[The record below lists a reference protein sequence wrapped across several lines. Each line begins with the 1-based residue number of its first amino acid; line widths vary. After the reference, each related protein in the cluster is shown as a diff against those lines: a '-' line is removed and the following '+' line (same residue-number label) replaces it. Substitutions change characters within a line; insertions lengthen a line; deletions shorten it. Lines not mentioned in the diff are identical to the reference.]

1 MPNNIKQLLDESIP
15 ADITLSEENKQR
27 ILRKANQ
34 QLQSTIHPKKRLFRP
49 IFSTLAIIS
58 LLIILIGPSL
68 SNWFSTRSSFNL
80 PLEKVTIPNG
90 DYSSFIHSIFIKDTN
105 ELIYAD
111 KKTIYSYSLTS
122 HSREVLIE
130 SSENIDIYTL
140 AANKNWLIWGEKNN
154 NIYIL
159 NRETT
164 LQKEQKKTVLGDIQ
178 LQEDMLIYNDASGYK
193 QLNLITM
200 EETNLHDFTG
210 IGRNS
215 KAGLYDN
222 LLVIP
227 EQFKSNNGNTTEFY
241 VYDLTTLKQIGKYG
255 APYKAAENV
264 ILMNNKIYA
273 AFSNEDENSPILGYI
288 DLTDGTFHKI
298 ETPPFNNYAV
308 YKNYLALSIM
318 DKNTDTVKLYRLE
331 NENLEELPTFNKIKE
346 RLVMPRFTDDGALIV
361 NGESADFSMYIQDV
375 E

>member
-1 MPNNIKQLLDESIP
+1 MPKNIKQLLDESIP
-15 ADITLSEENKQR
+15 ADITLSEENKQK

-34 QLQSTIHPKKRLFRP
+34 QLQSTIHPRKRLFRP

-58 LLIILIGPSL
+58 LLVILIGPSL
-68 SNWFSTRSSFNL
+68 SNWFSTSSSFNT
-80 PLEKVTIPNG
+80 PLEKVTIPND

-111 KKTIYSYSLTS
+111 NKTIYSYSLTS
-122 HSREVLIE
+122 HSQQVLVE
-130 SSENIDIYTL
+130 SSEDIDIYTL

-159 NRETT
+159 NRKTT

-178 LQEDMLIYNDASGYK
+178 LQEDRLIYNDASGYK
-193 QLNLITM
+193 QINLITL

-255 APYKAAENV
+255 APYKVAENV

-308 YKNYLALSIM
+308 YKNYLALSIV